1 MKCQAESKS
10 GPCGNPARPGS
21 NYCRI
26 HTKDESLAAAYRIAD
41 PDLQDSVQWHARAS
55 LLDISQQI
63 VLLRSLVER
72 RLNMADGSDADKI
85 AAYNFVAT
93 QLQALTKMTESM
105 VKLAKESGE
114 LMDRSEVESFVD
126 AIVGIVSDELAG
138 IENSN
143 LIIDQIVSRIEEIE

>member
-1 MKCQAESKS
+1 MNCQATTSR
-10 GPCGNPARPGS
+10 GPCGNPAKHGS
-21 NYCRI
+21 NYCRL

-63 VLLRSLVER
+63 VLLRGLVER

-93 QLQALTKMTESM
+93 QLQALTTMTETM

-114 LMDRSEVESFVD
+114 LMDRGEVEGFVD
-126 AIVGIVSDELAG
+126 KIIGIVSEELRSV
-138 IENSN
+138 ENYEA
-143 LIIDQIVSRIEEIE
+143 IIDRIVSRMDEE